1 MELQSECD
9 LETLHE
15 RIKEARE
22 EAGMTVNQVADALGV
37 SRTQVWRME
46 NKSETLTAVRL
57 FELADLFGVDPRRL
71 LQGELAPD
79 LSIRLHDRI
88 GEAVLLV
95 EECVHGLNARPSPE
109 LVRDAVLEVLRL
121 ESGQSLETQNQPI
134 DPEKYRGLIN
144 LIFKQTKS
152 S

>member
-1 MELQSECD
+1 MS
-9 LETLHE
+9 
-15 RIKEARE
+15 
-22 EAGMTVNQVADALGV
+22 VNQVADALGV

-46 NKSETLTAVRL
+46 NKSETLTAIRL

-79 LSIRLHDRI
+79 LSNRLHDRI

-95 EECVHGLNARPSPE
+95 EECVHALDARPSPE
-109 LVRDAVLEVLRL
+109 LVRNAVLEVLRL
-121 ESGQSLETQNQPI
+121 EAGQSLETQKQPI
-134 DPEKYRGLIN
+134 DPERYRGLIK
-144 LIFKQTKS
+144 LIFEQTKS